1 MTLRF
6 DHSSTGFEP
15 IALPVDTPAPIPG
28 RSTDFPAPLFSTAIV
43 TLMLSVF
50 GLNSI
55 SLFYPQVI
63 YLQDLALY
71 VYVPMAISGV
81 AAHAWASGKLRN
93 WWNYEEA

>member
-1 MTLRF
+1 
-6 DHSSTGFEP
+6 
-15 IALPVDTPAPIPG
+15 
-28 RSTDFPAPLFSTAIV
+28 
-43 TLMLSVF
+43 MLSVF